1 MLQTTLVN
9 VLKVKKTR
17 FLSNNLLELN
27 KVITTT
33 KTNRV
38 KIFTNVKLVIE
49 KSKQNDLI
57 ENNKMLKL
65 LLF

>member
-9 VLKVKKTR
+9 ALKVKKTR